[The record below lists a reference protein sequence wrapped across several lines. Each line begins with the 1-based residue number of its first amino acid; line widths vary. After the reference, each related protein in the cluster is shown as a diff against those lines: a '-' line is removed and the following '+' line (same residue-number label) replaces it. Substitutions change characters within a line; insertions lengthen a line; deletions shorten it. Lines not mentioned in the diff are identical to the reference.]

1 MKQKIMLGEKSQTQE
16 STFYVIP
23 FIMKFKTSKTNLWC
37 SKLEALVASVEGGMD
52 WLERYTREPS
62 GEKEIGWWL
71 HGVHFVKTHPVV
83 HFKFYFIVCKLF
95 LDLEKIC

>member
-37 SKLEALVASVEGGMD
+37 LKLEALVASVESGMD
-52 WLERYTREPS
+52 
-62 GEKEIGWWL
+62 
-71 HGVHFVKTHPVV
+71 
-83 HFKFYFIVCKLF
+83 
-95 LDLEKIC
+95 